1 MCALAQNRLSTW
13 RCSEVPMRKLEGKVA
28 FIAGSAKEIGKA
40 IAECFAA
47 EGACVACADID
58 AEGAGAVAARVEA
71 SGGRALAIG
80 CDVTVSTSVA
90 AAVAATVDTFGRL
103 HVVSSN
109 AAAITAPKPL
119 AEMDEAE
126 WRRAM
131 DVNVTGSFLVCKHAI
146 PAMIATGGGSIIL
159 MASQMAH
166 VAYPGSSAYCTTKGA
181 LLQLAKAIALDYAG
195 QGIRANTLS
204 PGGIATHRQ
213 LLRFPDIADRA
224 ARVGRAPSDGAARRA
239 RRGGASRAVPRLGRL
254 DLHDRCGPAD

>member
-1 MCALAQNRLSTW
+1 
-13 RCSEVPMRKLEGKVA
+13 MRKLEGKVA
-28 FIAGSAKEIGKA
+28 FIAGSAKGIGKA

-47 EGACVACADID
+47 EGACVACADIE
-58 AEGAGAVAARVEA
+58 AEGAGTVAARIEA

-80 CDVTVSTSVA
+80 CDVTDSASVA
-90 AAVAATVDTFGRL
+90 VAIAATVDAFGGL

-146 PAMIATGGGSIIL
+146 PAMIAAGGGSIVL
-159 MASQMAH
+159 MASQMSH

-181 LLQLAKAIALDYAG
+181 LLQLAKGIALDYVG

-213 LLRFPDIADRA
+213 LLRFPDMETAQREWGARHPMGRLGEPDEVARA
-224 ARVGRAPSDGAARRA
+224 ALFLASDDSSFMTGADLLLD
-239 RRGGASRAVPRLGRL
+239 GGYVAW
-254 DLHDRCGPAD
+254 

>member
-1 MCALAQNRLSTW
+1 MT
-13 RCSEVPMRKLEGKVA
+13 KLEGKVA
-28 FIAGSAKEIGKA
+28 FIAGSAKGIGKA

-58 AEGAGAVAARVEA
+58 AVGAGAVASRIEA
-71 SGGRALAIG
+71 SGGHALAID
-80 CDVTVSTSVA
+80 CDVTESAAVA
-90 AAVAATVDTFGRL
+90 SAVAATVDAFGGL

-119 AEMDEAE
+119 ADMEEAE
-126 WRRAM
+126 WRRTI

-146 PAMIATGGGSIIL
+146 PVMIAASGGSIIL

-181 LLQLAKAIALDYAG
+181 LLQLAKGIALDYAG

-204 PGGIATHRQ
+204 PGGVATHRQ
-213 LLRFPDIADRA
+213 LLRFPDMDTAQREWGARHPMGRLGEPAEVARA
-224 ARVGRAPSDGAARRA
+224 ALFLASDDSSFMTGADLLID
-239 RRGGASRAVPRLGRL
+239 GGYVAW
-254 DLHDRCGPAD
+254 

>member
-1 MCALAQNRLSTW
+1 
-13 RCSEVPMRKLEGKVA
+13 MRKLEGEVA
-28 FIAGSAKEIGKA
+28 FIAGSAKGIGKA

-47 EGACVACADID
+47 EGACVACADVD
-58 AEGAGAVAARVEA
+58 AEGAGAVAAHIRA

-80 CDVTVSTSVA
+80 CDVTDSASVA
-90 AAVAATVDTFGRL
+90 SAVAATVQAFEGL

-119 AEMDEAE
+119 AEIDEAE

-146 PAMIATGGGSIIL
+146 PAMIAAGGGSIIL
-159 MASQMAH
+159 MASQMSH

-181 LLQLAKAIALDYAG
+181 LLQLAKGIALDYVG

-213 LLRFPDIADRA
+213 LLRFPDMETAQ
-224 ARVGRAPSDGAARRA
+224 
-239 RRGGASRAVPRLGRL
+239 RGGARAIPWGGSASPTRRREPRCSSPRTT
-254 DLHDRCGPAD
+254 RAS

>member
-1 MCALAQNRLSTW
+1 MK
-13 RCSEVPMRKLEGKVA
+13 ELEGKVA
-28 FIAGSAKEIGKA
+28 FIAGAAKGIGKA

-47 EGACVACADID
+47 EGACVACADMD
-58 AEGAGAVAARVEA
+58 AEGAGAVARRIEA
-71 SGGRALAIG
+71 SVGRALAIG
-80 CDVTVSTSVA
+80 CDVNDSASVA
-90 AAVAATVDTFGRL
+90 SAVAATIQAYGGL

-109 AAAITAPKPL
+109 AAAITTPRPL

-131 DVNVTGSFLVCKHAI
+131 DVNVTGSFLVCKQAI
-146 PAMIATGGGSIIL
+146 PAMISAGGGSIIL

-181 LLQLAKAIALDYAG
+181 LLQLARGIALDYAG

-213 LLRFPDIADRA
+213 LLRFPDMDTAQREWGARHPMRRLGEPEEVARA
-224 ARVGRAPSDGAARRA
+224 ALFLASDDSSFMTGADLLID
-239 RRGGASRAVPRLGRL
+239 GGYLAW
-254 DLHDRCGPAD
+254 

>member
-1 MCALAQNRLSTW
+1 
-13 RCSEVPMRKLEGKVA
+13 MRKLEGKVA
-28 FIAGSAKEIGKA
+28 FIAGSAKGIGKA

-47 EGACVACADID
+47 EGASVACADID
-58 AEGAGAVAARVEA
+58 AEGAGAVAARIEA

-80 CDVTVSTSVA
+80 CDVNDSASVA
-90 AAVAATVDTFGRL
+90 GAVAATVQAFGGL

-146 PAMIATGGGSIIL
+146 PAMIAAGGGSIVL
-159 MASQMAH
+159 MASQMSH

-181 LLQLAKAIALDYAG
+181 LLQLAKGIALDYVG
-195 QGIRANTLS
+195 QGIRANTL
-204 PGGIATHRQ
+204 PPA
-213 LLRFPDIADRA
+213 
-224 ARVGRAPSDGAARRA
+224 
-239 RRGGASRAVPRLGRL
+239 ASRLIGSSCASPIWRPRSASGARAIRWGGWASPTRWREP
-254 DLHDRCGPAD
+254 RCSSPRTTRAS

>member
-1 MCALAQNRLSTW
+1 MA
-13 RCSEVPMRKLEGKVA
+13 KLKGKVTLVV
-28 FIAGSAKEIGKA
+28 GSAKGIGKA

-47 EGACVACADID
+47 EGACVASADVD
-58 AEGAGAVAARVEA
+58 AEGAGAVAAHIEA

-80 CDVTVSTSVA
+80 CDVTDSASVA
-90 AAVAATVDTFGRL
+90 SAVAATIQAFEGL

-131 DVNVTGSFLVCKHAI
+131 DVNVTGCFLVCKHAI
-146 PAMIATGGGSIIL
+146 PAMIAAGGGSIVL
-159 MASQMAH
+159 MASQMSH

-181 LLQLAKAIALDYAG
+181 LLQLAKGIALDYVG

-213 LLRFPDIADRA
+213 LLRFPDMDTAQREWGARHPMGRLGEPDEVARA
-224 ARVGRAPSDGAARRA
+224 ALFLASDDSSFMTGADLLID
-239 RRGGASRAVPRLGRL
+239 GGYVAW
-254 DLHDRCGPAD
+254 

>member
-1 MCALAQNRLSTW
+1 MASR
-13 RCSEVPMRKLEGKVA
+13 
-28 FIAGSAKEIGKA
+28 I
-40 IAECFAA
+40 
-47 EGACVACADID
+47 
-58 AEGAGAVAARVEA
+58 EA

-80 CDVTVSTSVA
+80 CDVTDSAAVA
-90 AAVAATVDTFGRL
+90 GAVAATVHAFGGL

-119 AEMDEAE
+119 AEMDESE

-131 DVNVTGSFLVCKHAI
+131 DINVTGSFLVCKHAI

-181 LLQLAKAIALDYAG
+181 LLQLAKGIALDYVG

-204 PGGIATHRQ
+204 PGGIATASAAPALSRYG
-213 LLRFPDIADRA
+213 DRA
-224 ARVGRAPSDGAARRA
+224 ARVGRAPSDRAARRA

-254 DLHDRCGPAD
+254 ELHDRCGPAD